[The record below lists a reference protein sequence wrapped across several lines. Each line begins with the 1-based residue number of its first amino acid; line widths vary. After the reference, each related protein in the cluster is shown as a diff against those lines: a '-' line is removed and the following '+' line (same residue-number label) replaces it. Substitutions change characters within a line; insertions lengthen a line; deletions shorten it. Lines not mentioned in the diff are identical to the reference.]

1 MQWSH
6 HHDQGYRYYHVQ
18 ARPAYGRARCSRS
31 RPGSQHRRQWARP
44 CRGEPVRQRS
54 DLRRHRP
61 AHRAAIEFYTLQL
74 DELDEDSPL
83 QTLTRCDDTLW
94 DVLTVEPTTMAGVV
108 ALLEYVGHHEFL
120 NDDALGEDSL
130 ENTVLSAAFQAGG
143 ELEQAAQN
151 FPPSLAETVRSILA
165 HGRGGGIG

>member
-1 MQWSH
+1 LT
-6 HHDQGYRYYHVQ
+6 R
-18 ARPAYGRARCSRS
+18 RPIRCGRSAS
-31 RPGSQHRRQWARP
+31 P
-44 CRGEPVRQRS
+44 RQRYAAAALAAGAATGGIATALAATS
-54 DLRRHRP
+54 EADP
-61 AHRAAIEFYTLQL
+61 IFAAIAAHRAAIEFYTLQL
-74 DELDEDSPL
+74 DELDEDTPL

-120 NDDALGEDSL
+120 DDDALGEDSL

>member
-1 MQWSH
+1 MIKAIDTTTSRRALLT
-6 HHDQGYRYYHVQ
+6 G
-18 ARPAYGRARCSRS
+18 APAAAAAALAASTAVNGLVLAVAS
-31 RPGSQHRRQWARP
+31 P
-44 CRGEPVRQRS
+44 S
-54 DLRRHRP
+54 DSDP
-61 AHRAAIEFYTLQL
+61 IFAAIAAHRAAIEFYTLQL
-74 DELDEDSPL
+74 DELDEDTPL

-151 FPPSLAETVRSILA
+151 FPPRLAETIRSILA
-165 HGRGGGIG
+165 HGRGGG